1 MQIHAVTGT
10 HFSNPS
16 EIRRYFTEKADADA
30 AASVLVNKLR
40 REIDPD
46 GLPPIEPEQWP
57 VGLAEAQRAYLERI
71 GARTNDADSGSLAER
86 AGFDVQIE
94 EAELDGVSSLAVDD
108 RELGTIFAALRGH
121 QQRACPPDLLDI
133 ATNGGKH
140 SPLAPL
146 EIDMLCQRLFCDA
159 LILATARIVVALD
172 GGLVQGVVADRPIQL
187 FVVDYDV
194 EGADQSEL
202 SLIPQDGRPAV
213 PAAVNSW
220 ALNGICMDPDWIN
233 AVERAL
239 D

>member
-1 MQIHAVTGT
+1 MQIHVVTGT

-40 REIDPD
+40 REIDLD
-46 GLPPIEPEQWP
+46 GLPPIEPDQWA

-71 GARTNDADSGSLAER
+71 GAQSNDGESGSLAER
-86 AGFDVQIE
+86 AGFDVHIE
-94 EAELDGVSSLAVDD
+94 EAELNGISSLAVDD

-121 QQRACPPDLLDI
+121 QQRVCAPDLLDV

-140 SPLAPL
+140 SPMTPQ
-146 EIDMLCQRLFCDA
+146 EIDMLCQRLFCDTS
-159 LILATARIVVALD
+159 ILATARIVVALD
-172 GGLVQGVVADRPIQL
+172 GGLVQGVVSDRPIQL

-194 EGADQSEL
+194 AGADQSEL
-202 SLIPQDGRPAV
+202 SLIPQDGQPAV

-220 ALNGICMDPDWIN
+220 ALNCICMDPDWIN
-233 AVERAL
+233 AVERAVE
-239 D
+239 